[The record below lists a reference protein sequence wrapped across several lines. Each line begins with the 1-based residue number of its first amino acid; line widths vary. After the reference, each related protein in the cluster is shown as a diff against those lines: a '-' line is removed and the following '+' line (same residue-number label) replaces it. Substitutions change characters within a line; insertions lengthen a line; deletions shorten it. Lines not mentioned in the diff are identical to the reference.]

1 VSLLAT
7 GAVVGDEDRYVIE
20 AEIGRGGM
28 QEVYRAI
35 DDKLQRTVALKVP
48 QDARVARRFRESAV
62 ISAKVNHPNVAKT
75 LDYFE
80 DAATR
85 FYLVEELVD
94 GPNLRGITTRF
105 DRFDPHAV
113 AHVLHH
119 LARGVAAS
127 HRVGV
132 VHRDLKPSNIL
143 VEGGLAFRAVKITD
157 FGIAKMA
164 GEEIGNAVAGGDE
177 TTQSSRT
184 ARGALPY
191 MAPEIIDQPR
201 VPSPP
206 ADVWAI
212 AAIAWELLT
221 GKAPF
226 GSGLR
231 AVQAILSGVKPALA
245 SAITDHRQ
253 FGPLSQ
259 TVGDLM
265 LQCFEQNPANRPSA
279 QELAALCDDVCYLPL
294 VRDVGVV
301 ENYVARSFGFI
312 RRDGT
317 PGVFFHANNVL
328 GAPPA
333 VGTAV
338 WYSKF
343 DGKPKPRAIP
353 VVPMKPEANEG
364 DEPVVV

>member
-1 VSLLAT
+1 MSLLSI
-7 GAVVGDEDRYVIE
+7 GSCVGDDDRYVIE
-20 AEIGRGGM
+20 AEVGRGGM
-28 QEVYRAI
+28 QEVYRAL
-35 DDKLQRTVALKVP
+35 DDKLQRQVALKVP
-48 QDARVARRFRESAV
+48 QDANVARRFRESAV

-80 DAATR
+80 DGAGR

-94 GPNLRGITTRF
+94 GPNLRHIAARF
-105 DRFDPHAV
+105 ERLDPHAV

-143 VEGGLAFRAVKITD
+143 VAGGLAFNAVKVTD

-164 GEEIGNAVAGGDE
+164 AEEIGDAVSGGDE

-191 MAPEIIDQPR
+191 MAPEVIEHPR
-201 VPSPP
+201 TPSPP

-221 GKAPF
+221 GQAPF

-231 AVQAILSGVKPALA
+231 AVPLIVSGTKPTLA
-245 SAITDHRQ
+245 FQITAHRQ
-253 FGPLSQ
+253 FGPLSEA
-259 TVGDLM
+259 VAELM
-265 LQCFEQNPANRPSA
+265 LKCFEHDPAARPSA
-279 QELAALCDDVCYLPL
+279 QELAVLCDDLCYLPL
-294 VRDVGVV
+294 VREVGVV
-301 ENYVARSFGFI
+301 ENYAASSFGFI
-312 RRDGT
+312 HCEGSA
-317 PGVFFHANNVL
+317 GAFFHTKNVL
-328 GAPPA
+328 GPRPPA
-333 VGTAV
+333 GTSV

-343 DGKPKPRAIP
+343 DGNPRPRAIP
-353 VVPMKPEANEG
+353 VVPMRPDASAAAA
-364 DEPVVV
+364 DAA